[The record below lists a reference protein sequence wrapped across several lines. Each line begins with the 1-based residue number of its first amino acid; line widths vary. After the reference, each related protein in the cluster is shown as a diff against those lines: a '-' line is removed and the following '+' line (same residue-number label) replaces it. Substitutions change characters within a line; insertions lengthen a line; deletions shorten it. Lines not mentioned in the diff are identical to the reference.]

1 MMEHTHWHTLALLG
15 CFDRSRTDVWFFFAL
30 DEIEIEGWS
39 EKETGGLSRNT
50 VLLFLLR
57 DARETSL
64 CCNPPLPTHRKSTQS
79 GTVHFVLVSPGWTV
93 PFDSMRCKEGRVGK
107 RAVTKKHKGGEK
119 LGGIAD
125 STLRGWRKDIF
136 LLKINVSCLSGA
148 LQQKGKKEKSL
159 FSIIIQTCSTKTT
172 NHIHKPLIGT
182 VYLSENI
189 IEPKNKKAV
198 LFLKMSLDNKQV
210 RHLKV
215 SC

>member
-1 MMEHTHWHTLALLG
+1 MCVRVCVCVTGNNSSSISCLSFCSIISFLFASACANVQWWSTHTDTHSHCWDVSIEVALMWG
-15 CFDRSRTDVWFFFAL
+15 FFAL

-93 PFDSMRCKEGRVGK
+93 PFDSMRCKEGRGGK

-125 STLRGWRKDIF
+125 STLRG
-136 LLKINVSCLSGA
+136 
-148 LQQKGKKEKSL
+148 
-159 FSIIIQTCSTKTT
+159 
-172 NHIHKPLIGT
+172 
-182 VYLSENI
+182 
-189 IEPKNKKAV
+189 
-198 LFLKMSLDNKQV
+198 
-210 RHLKV
+210 
-215 SC
+215 